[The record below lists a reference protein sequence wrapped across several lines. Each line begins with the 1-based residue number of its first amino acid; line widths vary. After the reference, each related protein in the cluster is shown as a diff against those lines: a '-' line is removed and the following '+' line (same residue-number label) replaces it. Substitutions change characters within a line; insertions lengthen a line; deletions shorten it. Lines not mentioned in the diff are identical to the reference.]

1 MSKVLS
7 VGMVFL
13 FFTIQSCDPA
23 HRLVVEASK
32 MNHASV
38 TIHTNDNIMG
48 IAGIGS
54 VAEKNNITVPDHS
67 DTLDQFKK
75 TFFYGLG
82 TWYDSHLKDFA
93 SKIDSIVF
101 MNEHRRM
108 TISGT
113 TNIYDYL
120 RKHRSGM
127 LKTKLKV
134 KAN

>member
-1 MSKVLS
+1 MSKLLS

-23 HRLVVEASK
+23 HSLVVEAS
-32 MNHASV
+32 NLNNASV
-38 TIHTNDNIMG
+38 TIHTNSNIMG
-48 IAGIGS
+48 ITGIGS
-54 VAEKNNITVPDHS
+54 VAGKTNIIVPDPS
-67 DTLDQFKK
+67 DTSDQFKK
-75 TFFYGLG
+75 TFYYGLG

-101 MNEHRRM
+101 VNEHRRM

-113 TNIYDYL
+113 MNIYDYL

-127 LKTKLKV
+127 LKTKLKI